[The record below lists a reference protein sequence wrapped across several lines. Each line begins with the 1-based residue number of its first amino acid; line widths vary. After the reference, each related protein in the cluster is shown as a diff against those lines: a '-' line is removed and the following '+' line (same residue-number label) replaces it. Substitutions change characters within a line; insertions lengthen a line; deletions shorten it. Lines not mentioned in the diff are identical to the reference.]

1 MGCVFCVG
9 NMHADAHTGDW
20 LHRHLLPLPV
30 LLCLTVGGESVA
42 NKPISDLIFLF
53 FIIVLHFQE
62 VLEKLLEPPIS
73 AHIDDAI
80 QRLQD
85 LGALD
90 VSQVCIHFTII
101 SSVNKMYICIKILVE
116 DTVFAQSM

>member
-1 MGCVFCVG
+1 MC
-9 NMHADAHTGDW
+9 
-20 LHRHLLPLPV
+20 
-30 LLCLTVGGESVA
+30 
-42 NKPISDLIFLF
+42 F
-53 FIIVLHFQE
+53 FIIVLYFQE

-90 VSQVCIHFTII
+90 VSQVGIHYTVT
-101 SSVNKMYICIKILVE
+101 SSVKNMYNICI
-116 DTVFAQSM
+116 